1 MGNKYNI
8 LTTTLLGV
16 IVVAVLCLLL
26 VTAIKYFFLAL
37 LFIMTNPIKGIIAIV
52 AVYVFLYLFYRWR
65 DGKW

>member
-1 MGNKYNI
+1 MGNRYNTLMTI
-8 LTTTLLGV
+8 LLGV

-37 LFIMTNPIKGIIAIV
+37 LFVMTNPIKGIIAIV
-52 AVYVFLYLFYRWR
+52 AVYVCLYLFYSKR